1 MAQVSP
7 AAVREVGDDPSAPLV
22 AIVDFGLKANIVRSL
37 GGAGCGSA
45 CSRTRRPRPTCWR
58 RDVAGVVFS
67 PGPGDPARL
76 AGPVALAGAVIDDGR
91 PLLGICLG
99 HQIVGRAAGAE
110 TTRLRFGHHGANH
123 PVQDLDTGYV
133 QVTAQN
139 HEVQVVGG
147 SVPASSGFR
156 VSQLNLNDRS
166 VEGLRHAE
174 KPIET
179 VQYHPEGAPGPL
191 DALAVFDRF
200 VDAIRPARDHRRPAG
215 GRGPRPP
222 EEAGVRADPRLGPVV
237 IGQAAEF
244 DYAGTQACR
253 ALRAEGVRT
262 ILVNS
267 NPATIMTD
275 PTVADAVYLEPLT
288 VPAIEAV
295 IAREKP
301 EGLLAGLGGQ
311 TALNLAMA
319 LSEAGVLERHN
330 VRLLGTPLEAIHMA
344 EDREAFR
351 DLLDRIDQPYAP
363 SFIVEGPD
371 EDARHASAE
380 EALDTI
386 GLPAIIRPAFTL
398 GGTGGGIVETEEA
411 YWERVRSGLRA
422 SPIKQVMIER
432 CLVGWQE
439 IEYEVMRDHEDTCIA
454 VCSMENVDPLGV
466 HTGDS
471 IVVAPVQTLTDAVH
485 QRLRSA
491 ALAIIRALGVE
502 GGCNVQFALSP
513 DSTEYAVI
521 EVNPRVS
528 RSSALASK
536 ATGYPIARVAAQ
548 IAAGRTLAE
557 IPNVVTGTTVAAF
570 EPALDYVVVKLPR
583 FPFDKFPA
591 ADRRLGSQM
600 KATGEVMAIDRTF
613 GAALNKALRGLEQA
627 GAGPLGED
635 ASWAPT
641 FDYLAA
647 VYGGDHDE
655 DDPLAP
661 AGEDTV
667 IRWIDERGEACESSR
682 FAQRSAAPVVLK
694 RFVEPSDSRLW
705 RVLGLLRRGVPQEVI
720 RAATG
725 ISPWFLAEMGRNVGL
740 EHAVHA
746 AGASLVDTDDPAG
759 AELLSTAKRAAFS
772 DSDLGRLAGV
782 PETAV
787 RAARA
792 TLGLAPGYAMVDTCA
807 AEFAAETPYFYSTYA
822 SAGSPPEAPP
832 APRPGALV
840 IGSGPVRIGQGIEFD
855 YCAVQ
860 AADVLRREGWSAIM
874 VNSNP
879 ETVSTDFDAS
889 TRLYFE
895 PLDAESVRSIIEF
908 ESGSAR
914 RRHATSAMTLRHRCA
929 ECHRRWAGPNRSGS
943 PTTGRCRR
951 SSRSAA
957 RRRSTSPGR
966 SSRRACR
973 CSGPSLETIDQAEE
987 RVRFSALLDRL
998 GIPQP
1003 EGGMAE
1009 SIEEALT
1016 LAERIGYPVIVRPSF
1031 VIGGLAIDFAYSPE
1045 DLARHLAAA
1054 AVVDPDRPVRID
1066 RFLEGIEVDIDAV
1079 CDGTA
1084 VLIPGLLEHVERAG
1098 VHSGDSI
1105 AVFPPQHVSDGDVDL
1120 IVNTMERVCLALGA
1134 TGLVN
1139 AQFIVR
1145 DDGVYLIEVNPRASR
1160 TVPFLSKVTG
1170 VPMVELAVRI
1180 SLGATLASLG
1190 QTPGLRPSPPF
1201 VAVKAPAFSTA
1212 KLKGVDPSVGPFM
1225 QSTGEVIGIA
1235 EDPRVAMAKAL
1246 TGASLI
1252 PPRPGDGPAPLAL
1265 LSIAD
1270 RDKWGLVD
1278 LAKALRR
1285 AGYRLAATPGTR
1297 TALREAGFGVD
1308 PVAKLGAEP
1317 DREIGEIP
1325 ILDAIAGG
1333 DVRLVVNTPTP
1344 RSGAIRDAAEIR
1356 HAAIAEGV
1364 LCLTAIETGIAA
1376 AAALEPSILDE
1387 ISRVRPITEWVP
1399 AV

>member
-1 MAQVSP
+1 MT
-7 AAVREVGDDPSAPLV
+7 APW
-22 AIVDFGLKANIVRSL
+22 R
-37 GGAGCGSA
+37 GSA
-45 CSRTRRPRPTCWR
+45 TRRSPSRPFSTIRKVR
-58 RDVAGVVFS
+58 RARSMRSRCSTASSNVVAS
-67 PGPGDPARL
+67 WL
-76 AGPVALAGAVIDDGR
+76 DDGSSPVTR
-91 PLLGICLG
+91 P
-99 HQIVGRAAGAE
+99 
-110 TTRLRFGHHGANH
+110 
-123 PVQDLDTGYV
+123 
-133 QVTAQN
+133 
-139 HEVQVVGG
+139 
-147 SVPASSGFR
+147 PASVLILGS
-156 VSQLNLNDRS
+156 
-166 VEGLRHAE
+166 
-174 KPIET
+174 
-179 VQYHPEGAPGPL
+179 
-191 DALAVFDRF
+191 
-200 VDAIRPARDHRRPAG
+200 
-215 GRGPRPP
+215 
-222 EEAGVRADPRLGPVV
+222 GPVV

-275 PTVADAVYLEPLT
+275 PQVADAVYLEPLT
-288 VPAIEAV
+288 VAAVESV
-295 IAREKP
+295 IAAERP

-311 TALNLAMA
+311 TALNLATA
-319 LSEAGVLERHN
+319 LADEGVLQRYG
-330 VRLLGTPLEAIHMA
+330 VRLLGTPLEAIRMA

-351 DLLDRIDQPYAP
+351 DLLDRMGQPYAP
-363 SFIVEGPD
+363 SAIVEGASPV
-371 EDARHASAE
+371 ARQESADT
-380 EALDTI
+380 ALATI
-386 GLPAIIRPAFTL
+386 GLPAIVRPAFTL
-398 GGTGGGIVETEEA
+398 GGTGGGIVETEDQ
-411 YWERVRSGLRA
+411 YRERIRAGLRA
-422 SPIKQVMIER
+422 SPIGQVMVER

-439 IEYEVMRDHEDTCIA
+439 IEYEVMRDADDTCIA

-471 IVVAPVQTLTDAVH
+471 IVVAPVQTLTDQVH

-513 DSTEYAVI
+513 DAKDYAVI

-548 IAAGRTLAE
+548 IAAGRRLAE

-583 FPFDKFPA
+583 FPFDKFPS

-613 GAALNKALRGLEQA
+613 GAALNKALRGIEQA
-627 GAGPLGED
+627 GAGPLAED
-635 ASWAPT
+635 ASWMPT
-641 FDYLAA
+641 IDYLAA
-647 VYGGDHDE
+647 VYGAADE
-655 DDPLAP
+655 GPEDVRPDGFDEFDGFDDA
-661 AGEDTV
+661 ANTV
-667 IRWIDERGEACESSR
+667 VRWVDERGEACESTR
-682 FAQRSAAPVVLK
+682 FAERSAAPIVLR
-694 RFVEPSDSRLW
+694 RFLEPSDSRLW
-705 RVLGLLRRGVPQEVI
+705 RVIALLRRHVPQSVVQ
-720 RAATG
+720 RATG
-725 ISPWFLAEMGRNVGL
+725 IAPWFLAEMGRNVAIEAEVRAMGTR
-740 EHAVHA
+740 
-746 AGASLVDTDDPAG
+746 LVDIHDEQAVD
-759 AELLSTAKRAAFS
+759 LLVAAKRAAFA
-772 DSDLGRLAGV
+772 DRDLAALSGTDEGDIR
-782 PETAV
+782 
-787 RAARA
+787 RAREAI
-792 TLGLAPGYAMVDTCA
+792 GLTPGFAMVDTCA
-807 AEFAAETPYFYSTYA
+807 AEFAAETPYFYSTFA

-860 AADVLRREGWSAIM
+860 AADVLRREGWSAVM

-908 ESGSAR
+908 ESGGPLPGDDPLPAVV
-914 RRHATSAMTLRHRCA
+914 AFGGQTPLNL
-929 ECHRRWAGPNRSGS
+929 AGPLVATGVPLLGS
-943 PTTGRCRR
+943 
-951 SSRSAA
+951 
-957 RRRSTSPGR
+957 
-966 SSRRACR
+966 
-973 CSGPSLETIDQAEE
+973 SLEAIDQAEE
-987 RVRFSALLDRL
+987 RVRFAALLDRL

-1045 DLARHLAAA
+1045 DLVRHLAAA
-1054 AVVDPDRPVRID
+1054 AVVDPDRPVRVD
-1066 RFLEGIEVDIDAV
+1066 RSLEGIEVDIDAV

-1105 AVFPPQHVSDGDVDL
+1105 AVFPPQHVSDGDIGL
-1120 IVNTMERVCLALGA
+1120 IVSTMERICLALGA

-1145 DDGVYLIEVNPRASR
+1145 EDGVYLIEVNPRASR

-1180 SLGATLASLG
+1180 ALGATLASLG
-1190 QTPGLRPSPPF
+1190 WEPGLRATPGF

-1252 PPRPGDGPAPLAL
+1252 PPRPGPGEAPLAL

-1270 RDKWGLVD
+1270 RDKGGLEA
-1278 LAKALRR
+1278 LAVALVR
-1285 AGYRLAATPGTR
+1285 AGYGIAATAGTRASLAAVGID
-1297 TALREAGFGVD
+1297 AA
-1308 PVAKLGAEP
+1308 PVAKLGEAP
-1317 DREIGEIP
+1317 VPGEAGI
-1325 ILDAIAGG
+1325 IELIASGS
-1333 DVRLVVNTPTP
+1333 VRLVVNTPTP
-1344 RSGAIRDAAEIR
+1344 RSGAVRDAADIR

-1376 AAALEPSILDE
+1376 AEALDPSNLDE
-1387 ISRVRPITEWVP
+1387 ISVVRPITEWVP
-1399 AV
+1399 EG

>member
-1 MAQVSP
+1 MA
-7 AAVREVGDDPSAPLV
+7 AALPTPPVRAH
-22 AIVDFGLKANIVRSL
+22 
-37 GGAGCGSA
+37 
-45 CSRTRRPRPTCWR
+45 RPK
-58 RDVAGVVFS
+58 
-67 PGPGDPARL
+67 
-76 AGPVALAGAVIDDGR
+76 
-91 PLLGICLG
+91 
-99 HQIVGRAAGAE
+99 
-110 TTRLRFGHHGANH
+110 
-123 PVQDLDTGYV
+123 
-133 QVTAQN
+133 
-139 HEVQVVGG
+139 
-147 SVPASSGFR
+147 PASVLILGS
-156 VSQLNLNDRS
+156 
-166 VEGLRHAE
+166 
-174 KPIET
+174 
-179 VQYHPEGAPGPL
+179 
-191 DALAVFDRF
+191 
-200 VDAIRPARDHRRPAG
+200 
-215 GRGPRPP
+215 
-222 EEAGVRADPRLGPVV
+222 GPVV

-275 PTVADAVYLEPLT
+275 PSVADAVYLEPLT

-295 IAREKP
+295 IARERP

-319 LSEAGVLERHN
+319 LSEAGVLERHG
-330 VRLLGTPLEAIHMA
+330 VRLLGTPLDAIRMA

-351 DLLDRIDQPYAP
+351 DLLDRIGQPYAP
-363 SFIVEGPD
+363 SSIVEGPD
-371 EDARHASAE
+371 EAARRASAE
-380 EALDTI
+380 QALREI

-398 GGTGGGIVETEEA
+398 GGTGGGIVETEDA

-422 SPIKQVMIER
+422 SPISQVMVER

-471 IVVAPVQTLTDAVH
+471 IVVAPVQTLTDQVH

-513 DSTEYAVI
+513 DSTDYAVI

-548 IAAGRTLAE
+548 IATGRTLAE

-583 FPFDKFPA
+583 FPFDKFPT

-635 ASWAPT
+635 PSWRPT

-647 VYGGDHDE
+647 VYGGVDPDDE
-655 DDPLAP
+655 GDGLRVGVGGLDTLTINDAP
-661 AGEDTV
+661 
-667 IRWIDERGEACESSR
+667 IRWIDDAGQACESTR
-682 FAQRSAAPVVLK
+682 LAQRSAAPIVLR
-694 RFVEPSDSRLW
+694 RFLEPSDSRLW
-705 RVLGLLRRGVPQEVI
+705 RVLGLLRRGLPQEVV
-720 RAATG
+720 RRATG
-725 ISPWFLAEMGRNVGL
+725 INGWFLAEMGRNLEL
-740 EHAVHA
+740 EHDVRAMGA
-746 AGASLVDTDDPAG
+746 RLADPADPDAASLLA
-759 AELLSTAKRAAFS
+759 TAKLFAFS
-772 DSDLGRLAGV
+772 DRDLGGLAGV
-782 PETAV
+782 GEAAV
-787 RAARA
+787 RSARE

-822 SAGSPPEAPP
+822 AAGSAPEAPP
-832 APRPGALV
+832 VDRPGALV

-860 AADVLRREGWSAIM
+860 AAEVLRRNGWSAVM

-895 PLDAESVRSIIEF
+895 PLDPESVRSIIEF
-908 ESGSAR
+908 ESGGPA
-914 RRHATSAMTLRHRCA
+914 ALA
-929 ECHRRWAGPNRSGS
+929 AGRGLPAVVAFGGQTPLNLAAPLVQAGVPLLGS
-943 PTTGRCRR
+943 D
-951 SSRSAA
+951 
-957 RRRSTSPGR
+957 
-966 SSRRACR
+966 
-973 CSGPSLETIDQAEE
+973 LEAIDQAEE
-987 RVRFSALLDRL
+987 RTRFSALLDRL

-1009 SIEEALT
+1009 TIEEALT
-1016 LAERIGYPVIVRPSF
+1016 LADRIGYPVIVRPSF

-1045 DLARHLAAA
+1045 DLVRHLASA

-1066 RFLEGIEVDIDAV
+1066 RFLEGIEVDVDAV
-1079 CDGTA
+1079 CDGTE

-1098 VHSGDSI
+1098 IHSGDSI
-1105 AVFPPQHVSDGDVDL
+1105 AWFPPQSVGEADQEL
-1120 IVNTMERVCLALGA
+1120 IVATMQRICLALGA
-1134 TGLVN
+1134 RGLVN

-1180 SLGATLASLG
+1180 SLGETLRGLG
-1190 QTPGLRPSPPF
+1190 WEGGLLPPPDF

-1235 EDPRVAMAKAL
+1235 EQAPVAMAKAL
-1246 TGASLI
+1246 TGAALI
-1252 PPRPGDGPAPLAL
+1252 PPRAGAGEAPLAL

-1270 RDKWGLVD
+1270 RDKWGLAD
-1278 LAKALRR
+1278 LGRALVR
-1285 AGYRLAATPGTR
+1285 AGYRLAATAGTR
-1297 TALREAGFGVD
+1297 LLLERAGITGIA

-1317 DREIGEIP
+1317 VGDEAG
-1325 ILDAIAGG
+1325 ILELIASGS
-1333 DVRLVVNTPTP
+1333 VRLVVNTPTP
-1344 RSGAIRDAAEIR
+1344 RSGPVRDAADIR
-1356 HAAIAEGV
+1356 HATIAEGI
-1364 LCLTAIETGIAA
+1364 LCFTSIETGVAA
-1376 AAALEPSILDE
+1376 ARALDPAIVDSIAE
-1387 ISRVRPITEWVP
+1387 VRPITEWVP
-1399 AV
+1399 RA